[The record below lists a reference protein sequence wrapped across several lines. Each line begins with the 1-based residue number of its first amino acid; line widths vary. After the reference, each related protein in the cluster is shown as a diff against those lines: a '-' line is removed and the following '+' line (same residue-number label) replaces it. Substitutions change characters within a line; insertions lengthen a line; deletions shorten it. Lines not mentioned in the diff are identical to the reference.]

1 MENKRLLSL
10 DALRGFT
17 IAAMILV
24 NNPGTW
30 EHVYSPLLHAE
41 WNGLT
46 PTDLI
51 FPFFLFIVGVSI
63 VLAYTKRKTEGV
75 KPSGIFQKIL
85 FRSIKIFAVGVLLSF
100 IFTRSFVDLRIVG
113 VLQRIALVFLVCS
126 FLFLLTKWRTQL
138 IIGGA
143 LLLVYWIT
151 MMFIPTPGYGKV
163 MLEPGANI
171 AAWIDSFIVPGKMW
185 RGTWD
190 PEGFYSTLPAIATG
204 IFGMMAGKIITD
216 PQTQEGKIIWLFS
229 IGTLACIVGYIWG
242 LHFPVNK
249 NLWTSSYVLV
259 TGGMAS
265 IMFALMIFLVDMLNY
280 TKVAKVG
287 IIFGANAITI
297 YVLADLLT
305 FIFYGTKFGSDS
317 LNNYFMNGVIALGS
331 SLKLAS
337 FLYALVFIGINFIPA
352 WILYKKKIFIKL

>member
-30 EHVYSPLLHAE
+30 EHVYAPLLHAE

-63 VLAYTKRKTEGV
+63 VLSYSKRKTEDV
-75 KPSGIFQKIL
+75 KSAGIYRKIL
-85 FRSIKIFAVGVLLSF
+85 FRTFKIFMVGLLLNF
-100 IFTRSFVDLRIVG
+100 IFTRSFVDLRIAG
-113 VLQRIALVFLVCS
+113 VLQRIALVFMVCS
-126 FLFLLTKWRTQL
+126 FLFLLTGWKTQL
-138 IIGGA
+138 IVGVS
-143 LLLVYWIT
+143 LLIIYWIT
-151 MMFIPTPGYGKV
+151 MIFVPTPGFGQV
-163 MLEPGANI
+163 MFEPGANF
-171 AAWIDSFIVPGKMW
+171 AAWIDSYLLPGKMW

-204 IFGMMAGKIITD
+204 IFGMMIGKIIIGS
-216 PQTQEGKIIWLFS
+216 QSQERKIIWLFS
-229 IGTLACIVGYIWG
+229 IGTIACILGYIWG
-242 LHFPVNK
+242 LNFPVNK

-265 IMFALMIFLVDMLNY
+265 ILFALLIFLVDVLNY
-280 TKVAKVG
+280 NRFTKVG

-317 LNNYFMNGVIALGS
+317 LNNYFMNGIIAFGG

-337 FLYALVFIGINFIPA
+337 FLYALLFIGINFIPA
-352 WILYKKKIFIKL
+352 WILFKKKIFIKL